1 MRSGISHDQG
11 RIFLQ
16 ACLRDIRA
24 KQQTADSKLHHEIMS
39 GRLILALI
47 GSLDDIKRSQ
57 DVIDFIM
64 NSGICEDAVN
74 SSAMVNEPVQG
85 NRLK

>member
-1 MRSGISHDQG
+1 
-11 RIFLQ
+11 
-16 ACLRDIRA
+16 
-24 KQQTADSKLHHEIMS
+24 MS

-85 NRLK
+85 NRLSRFAFERGSRGTRASFP

>member
-1 MRSGISHDQG
+1 
-11 RIFLQ
+11 
-16 ACLRDIRA
+16 
-24 KQQTADSKLHHEIMS
+24 MS

-74 SSAMVNEPVQG
+74 SSAM
-85 NRLK
+85 